1 MEFVNISVR
10 PKPVSASPV
19 NTNIV
24 RRSPV
29 SCTDARVET
38 SIVRGMYNVR
48 IAELS
53 PEQLMRLE
61 TKLTVKPRVNPNF
74 SSLYAK
80 GYPLFRRTKTWFSMP
95 RFYGLKEFGLPT
107 ESRTSNGDVM
117 NVSLNMTPRDYQCD
131 VLDAIAGV
139 FTGDSSVGS
148 GAILEADCGTGKTA
162 MGIATAVRHG
172 RKNGHRGAQ
181 V

>member
-24 RRSPV
+24 RRLFV
-29 SCTDARVET
+29 SCTDARKRV
-38 SIVRGMYNVR
+38 SCRYVQCSH
-48 IAELS
+48 AELS

-80 GYPLFRRTKTWFSMP
+80 GYPLFRRTKTQFSMP
-95 RFYGLKEFGLPT
+95 RFYGLKEFDSLT

-117 NVSLNMTPRDYQCD
+117 NVSLNMTPPHYQC
-131 VLDAIAGV
+131 AGRYRWR
-139 FTGDSSVGS
+139 
-148 GAILEADCGTGKTA
+148 IY
-162 MGIATAVRHG
+162 G
-172 RKNGHRGAQ
+172 RQFRDPERF
-181 V
+181 